1 MLGVVGIDWEVVV
14 VVEDVEVSASDV
26 ENAPS
31 KIAFCSNF
39 ARFSGGM
46 RGDSEVENGL
56 SSAKVALLVAT
67 RMTDGS
73 EVECKFSELESLRG
87 LLDSVDSMIGDSDE
101 EVDNSDDENGTSVV
115 VASAAVHSPSFT
127 GWRFLI
133 GLLPLRLLCLLPFL
147 LLGWLP
153 FRLLFLFPL
162 RILGGMLSTGLK
174 VVSSVVDDKEALS
187 VVRFMA
193 RLDSK
198 VVVEVV
204 AGSVEEVEVSSSKF
218 SNSVG
223 GILLPP
229 DTLTTS

>member
-26 ENAPS
+26 EKAPS

-67 RMTDGS
+67 RMTDDS

-87 LLDSVDSMIGDSDE
+87 LLDSVETMIGDSDE
-101 EVDNSDDENGTSVV
+101 EVDDSDDEDGISVV
-115 VASAAVHSPSFT
+115 DASAAVHGPSVT
-127 GWRFLI
+127 GWRFLM
-133 GLLPLRLLCLLPFL
+133 GLPPLRLLCLLPFL
-147 LLGWLP
+147 LLGLLP

-162 RILGGMLSTGLK
+162 RLLGMLPTSFK
-174 VVSSVVDDKEALS
+174 VVSSVVDDKEVLS
-187 VVRFMA
+187 VVRFVA
-193 RLDSK
+193 RPDSK

-204 AGSVEEVEVSSSKF
+204 AVEEVEVSSSKF